1 MRTQVYDPMRI
12 NYFGTTFDYVAAD
25 DPFAFVSE
33 FLRACWLSHTPDDPN
48 GDCSFPRPWDR
59 DDVAE
64 LRGIFLDL
72 FEDVAD
78 AVQRGDITP
87 ESHDGFVDISSRC
100 VIVYPEG
107 DETGADDVIV
117 NLGVLVRN
125 DAIAFEIGIT
135 GSDPLTY
142 WIAWD
147 AIRDHNGCV
156 MAARDGR
163 RAIA

>member
-1 MRTQVYDPMRI
+1 MRTQVYNPMPAT
-12 NYFGTTFDYVAAD
+12 YFGPTFDYVAAD

-33 FLRACWLSHTPDDPN
+33 FLRACWISHTPDDPN

-78 AVQRGDITP
+78 AVQRGDLDP
-87 ESHDGFVDISSRC
+87 DYDGWLDTGDPRLVVHAD
-100 VIVYPEG
+100 G
-107 DETGADDVIV
+107 DESGHDDVII
-117 NLGVLVRN
+117 NLGVLVRD

-135 GSDPLTY
+135 GSDPMTY
-142 WIAWD
+142 WITWD
-147 AIRDHNGCV
+147 AIRNHNACV